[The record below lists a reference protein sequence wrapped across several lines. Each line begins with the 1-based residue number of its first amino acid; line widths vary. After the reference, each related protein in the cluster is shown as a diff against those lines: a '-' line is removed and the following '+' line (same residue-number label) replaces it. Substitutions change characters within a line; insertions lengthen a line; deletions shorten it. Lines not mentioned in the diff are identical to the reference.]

1 MSALM
6 ENTNVLNFRFLSYSK
21 YKNFYEDLHNQDFID
36 AGHKYGKIREDA
48 IVFIKDKLRIWARGQ
63 EYACNAPIGP
73 TWTEDGME
81 FRDLNGN
88 VIFKLYMNE
97 NEAYIVRQQDG
108 NEFRY
113 KFLTPKQFNEYKTS
127 IDTSIRNM
135 SSRITNVENKL
146 GYKQDILEAGYGIK
160 IEHGAS
166 IDGQRDVISLE
177 GIDNAVFEIV
187 EELPK
192 TSISSTKIYILQE
205 LQEDGITYKYIQYK
219 HATGGTDE
227 EGTGWTRLGE
237 VSPSVNLGVYA
248 KKSWVDNLYVA
259 KERVYTPKDNG
270 MWPNTETPTIPQDDE
285 PQNPDNG
292 GDNGNTHESCK
303 CDFKLITLHEREYE
317 RLVASGAVEENT
329 YYFTY
334 KDWEFGEQFPIILSD
349 GWAFDG
355 AFPIKLK

>member
-1 MSALM
+1 M
-6 ENTNVLNFRFLSYSK
+6 ENTNVLNFRFLNYSK
-21 YKNFYEDLHNQDFID
+21 YKNFYDDLHNQEFVE

-63 EYACNAPIGP
+63 EYACNGTEGP

-97 NEAYIVRQQDG
+97 NEAYIIRQEDG

-113 KFLTPKQFNEYKTS
+113 KFLTPKQLNDYKAS
-127 IDTSIRNM
+127 IDDALSKLTTRV
-135 SSRITNVENKL
+135 TAVENAL
-146 GYKQDILEAGYGIK
+146 GYKQDELEAGYGIK
-160 IEHGAS
+160 IERGAS
-166 IDGQRDVISLE
+166 TDGKRDVISLY
-177 GIDNAVFEIV
+177 GVDDAVFEIV

-192 TSISSTKIYILQE
+192 TNISSTKIYILQE
-205 LQEDGITYKYIQYK
+205 LQEDGVTYKYIQYK

-227 EGTGWTRLGE
+227 EGTGWQRLGE
-237 VSPSVNLGVYA
+237 ISPSVNLNIYA
-248 KKSWVDNLYVA
+248 KKSWVNDLYVA

-270 MWPNTETPTIPQDDE
+270 MWPNTETPTIPQDD
-285 PQNPDNG
+285 PQNPDDG

-317 RLVASGAVEENT
+317 RLVASGAVDNNT

-334 KDWEFGEQFPIILSD
+334 KDWEFGEQFPIILT
-349 GWAFDG
+349 GEWTFG
-355 AFPIKLK
+355 QAFPITLV